1 MKKRWLCLMM
11 ATGLVMNLTACGGA
25 KNTGATT
32 GETTVAEETT
42 VAGEVTVASEANAEE
57 TTAESTDAAEFSRG
71 TWDGNTF
78 TSNWLNMK
86 VTFPDDATIMTE
98 EEIKQATGAGQE
110 VLKDSGNVSDAQVSM
125 SEALSVY
132 DFMVWLPDGS
142 SNASLVYEDVLGRKM
157 DGEAYL
163 AQVQEQ
169 LAAVADLQYEF
180 NEIEN
185 VTLGGNTFA
194 KLHASAMGGSMYQ
207 DYYSM
212 NKDGRM
218 VSMIISYL
226 PDSQEMAEEIV
237 SSITTAE

>member
-1 MKKRWLCLMM
+1 MKKRWLCFMM
-11 ATGLVMNLTACGGA
+11 AAGLAMNVTACGGA

-32 GETTVAEETT
+32 GETTVAGETSVEETT
-42 VAGEVTVASEANAEE
+42 V
-57 TTAESTDAAEFSRG
+57 ESTDAAEFSRG

-86 VTFPDDATIMTE
+86 VTFPDDVTIMTE
-98 EEIKQATGAGQE
+98 EEIKQATGVGQD
-110 VLKDSGNVSDAQVSM
+110 VLQDNGNYSDAELKEQ
-125 SEALSVY
+125 EALSVY

-218 VSMIISYL
+218 VSMIISYV